1 MLDFENIIGFDWD
14 EGNKNKNE
22 VKHGIT
28 TKESEEIFKNEPL
41 ILSGNPN
48 NKEIRYMALGE
59 SDSAKL
65 LAAVFTIR
73 KDKIRIISA
82 RPQSKKERS
91 FYNGKYK
98 QE

>member
-1 MLDFENIIGFDWD
+1 MLDFENITGFDWD
-14 EGNKNKNE
+14 DGNKNKNE
-22 VKHGIT
+22 DKHGIT
-28 TKESEEIFKNEPL
+28 TKESEEVFKNEPF

-65 LAAVFTIR
+65 LVVVFTIR

-91 FYNGKYK
+91 FYYAKYK